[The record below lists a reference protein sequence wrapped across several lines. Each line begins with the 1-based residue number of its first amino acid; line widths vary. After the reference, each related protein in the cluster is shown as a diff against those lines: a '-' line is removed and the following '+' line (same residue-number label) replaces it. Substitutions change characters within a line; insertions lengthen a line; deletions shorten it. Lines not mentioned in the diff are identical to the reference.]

1 MEEAASSTR
10 AIIWDRVVSWPTW
23 VARTVST
30 PAPLRQPDMTR
41 SPSPLSTGMDSP
53 VRGDS
58 STLDTPDTTTPS
70 TGREEPGRMRSRSP
84 TCTSWVGMVTSWP
97 SRSTV
102 AVLGLKS
109 MSRAMAWPVLPLERA
124 SRNLPR
130 VMRVTIMAADSKY
143 KSMAYRSTRAVS
155 PWPSPQPMAYRAAM
169 P

>member
-1 MEEAASSTR
+1 MTTGTKIPATRSASREMGALEEAASSTR

-70 TGREEPGRMRSRSP
+70 TGRAEPGRMRSRSP
-84 TCTSWVGMVTSWP
+84 TCTSWVGMVTS
-97 SRSTV
+97 
-102 AVLGLKS
+102 
-109 MSRAMAWPVLPLERA
+109 
-124 SRNLPR
+124 
-130 VMRVTIMAADSKY
+130 
-143 KSMAYRSTRAVS
+143 
-155 PWPSPQPMAYRAAM
+155 
-169 P
+169 